1 MPVDIPEGRTLNR
14 LAASPP
20 LPDANRRPPNRT
32 YASWSYSAVWPALG
46 KWGGFCLLFLI
57 YFPLAWLALMS
68 ISERPLSG
76 VPLPLTFAHYAAL
89 FSDTRWVGPFEA
101 SIVIA
106 LLVGLTCAVVATAV
120 GRAMPSIRCP
130 GAALLL
136 CVLPL
141 FVPGMSMGAALFIM
155 LRLVL
160 GIRLGFTSILLGH
173 FIWAF
178 PFALLI
184 ILVLTTRFD
193 HRLVEASSDLGASRW
208 QTFWQIEFP
217 LLRPAII
224 GAGLFGFLLSF
235 NEVLRT
241 IFLRGTDTT
250 MPVYNWTMAA
260 SQQSQVPIIFALATI
275 VLLVSL
281 PLLGGAFWLLYARL
295 DKG

>member
-1 MPVDIPEGRTLNR
+1 MSEYL
-14 LAASPP
+14 LA
-20 LPDANRRPPNRT
+20 RPAESTRSRYSN
-32 YASWSYSAVWPALG
+32 WSYWRGWSSLA
-46 KWGGFCLLFLI
+46 KWAGLLLLFLI

-68 ISERPLSG
+68 VSERPLSG
-76 VPLPLTFAHYAAL
+76 VPLPLTLDHYRTL
-89 FSDTRWVGPFEA
+89 FTDTRWVEPFEA
-101 SIVIA
+101 SLVLA
-106 LLVGLTCAVVATAV
+106 LLVGIVCAVVATLV
-120 GRAMPSIRCP
+120 GRALPSIRRP

-141 FVPGMSMGAALFIM
+141 FVPGMSMGAALFIVFRAM
-155 LRLVL
+155 LGVK
-160 GIRLGFTSILLGH
+160 LGFSTIFLGH

-193 HRLVEASSDLGASRW
+193 HRLVEASADLGASHW
-208 QTFWQIEFP
+208 QTFWRIEFP

-250 MPVYNWTMAA
+250 MPIYNWTMAA
-260 SQQSQVPIIFALATI
+260 SQQSRVPIIFALATI
-275 VLLVSL
+275 VLVVSL
-281 PLLGGAFWLLYARL
+281 PLLAGAFWLLYARM

>member
-1 MPVDIPEGRTLNR
+1 MSMDA
-14 LAASPP
+14 LA
-20 LPDANRRPPNRT
+20 RPTRSTRPR
-32 YASWSYSAVWPALG
+32 SSDWSYWRAWSSLA
-46 KWGGFCLLFLI
+46 KWAGLILLFLI
-57 YFPLAWLALMS
+57 YFPLAWLAVMS
-68 ISERPLSG
+68 VSERPLSG
-76 VPLPLTFAHYAAL
+76 VPLPLTLDHYRAL

-101 SIVIA
+101 SLVLA
-106 LLVGLTCAVVATAV
+106 LLVGIVCAVVATLV
-120 GRAMPSIRCP
+120 GRALPSSRRP
-130 GAALLL
+130 GTALLL

-141 FVPGMSMGAALFIM
+141 FVPGMSMGAALFIVFRAM
-155 LRLVL
+155 L
-160 GIRLGFTSILLGH
+160 GIKLGFSTIFLGH

-193 HRLVEASSDLGASRW
+193 HRLVEASADLGASRW
-208 QTFWQIEFP
+208 QTFWRIEFP

-241 IFLRGTDTT
+241 IFLRGTETT
-250 MPVYNWTMAA
+250 MPIYNWTMAA

-281 PLLGGAFWLLYARL
+281 PLLGGAFWLLYARM